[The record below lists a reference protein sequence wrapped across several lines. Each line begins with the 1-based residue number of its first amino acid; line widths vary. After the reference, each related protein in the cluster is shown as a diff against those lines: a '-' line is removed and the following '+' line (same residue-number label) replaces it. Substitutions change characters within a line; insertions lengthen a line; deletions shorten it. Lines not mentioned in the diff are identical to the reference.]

1 MNNYTT
7 ASLFSICSNAL
18 QVDGALGF
26 SAAVAE
32 MLLRSQNGEIEFLPA
47 LPAPWRDGEVS
58 GLRARGGFE
67 IGLIWSGGKLRQAT
81 VRSSSGGTCR
91 VRLPFPMSI
100 THLGQMVMPSSVPDS
115 GVVEFKTQ
123 PGLAYVLAPR

>member
-1 MNNYTT
+1 
-7 ASLFSICSNAL
+7 L
-18 QVDGALGF
+18 

-32 MLLRSQNGEIEFLPA
+32 MLLQSQNGEIEFLPA
-47 LPAPWRDGEVS
+47 LPSSWRKGEVR

-67 IGLIWSGGKLRQAT
+67 VDLKWLDGRLWRVTILSTAGGA
-81 VRSSSGGTCR
+81 CR

-100 THLGQMVMPSSVPDS
+100 THLGRRIAPSSVPDS